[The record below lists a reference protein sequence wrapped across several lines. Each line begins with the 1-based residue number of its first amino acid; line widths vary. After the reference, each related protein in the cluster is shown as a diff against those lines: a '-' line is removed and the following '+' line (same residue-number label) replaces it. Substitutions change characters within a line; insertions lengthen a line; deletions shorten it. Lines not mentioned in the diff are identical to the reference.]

1 METFELSV
9 GVGVWFA
16 VAALIALANNGPVE
30 PVVSVF
36 LPFTMIVI
44 TYILLQILGVISR
57 IALWVLAIMFRKDV
71 VTIIISIGLSAMF
84 AYILRATVNL
94 AVYDIHLD

>member
-16 VAALIALANNGPVE
+16 LGVLIALANKGPVE
-30 PVVSVF
+30 PIVTVF
-36 LPFTMIVI
+36 LPFAMIVI
-44 TYILLQILGVISR
+44 SYILLQILAILSR

-71 VTIIISIGLSAMF
+71 VTIIISIGLSALF

-94 AVYDIHLD
+94 AVYDIQLD